1 LPKDAGARPVI
12 FAARF
17 AAMTRQ
23 VNLNADMGES
33 YGAYKMGQ
41 DELLLKV
48 VRSASIACGFHAGD
62 PTVMHELVMRA
73 RDEGVSIGAHP
84 GFNDLWGFGRR
95 RIDTGLR
102 DLEYMV
108 AYQIGA
114 LQAMAQ
120 YASLRVTHVKAHG
133 ALSNMAAEDIEIAL
147 AVARAVKTVDRGLI
161 CLAVAGTQLEAA
173 ARKLGLPLA
182 REGFC
187 DRSYE
192 DDGNLTP
199 RKIAG
204 AVIADPQA
212 AKENALKMVL
222 DGEIISRSG
231 KRVALCPD
239 SLCVHG
245 DEPNAYAVARAVREG
260 LEAAGVRVVP
270 LSEMKLA

>member
-1 LPKDAGARPVI
+1 MARQI
-12 FAARF
+12 
-17 AAMTRQ
+17 
-23 VNLNADMGES
+23 NLNADMGES
-33 YGAYKMGQ
+33 FGAYKMGQ
-41 DELLLKV
+41 DEALLKI

-62 PTVMHELVMRA
+62 PSVMHGLVTRA
-73 RDEGVSIGAHP
+73 KEEGVSIGAHP

-95 RIDTGLR
+95 RIDTNLR

-120 YASLRVTHVKAHG
+120 YAGLKVTHVKAHG
-133 ALSNMAAEDIEIAL
+133 ALSNMGAENIEVAL
-147 AVARAVKTVDRGLI
+147 AVGRAVKTVDRSLI
-161 CLAVAGTQLEAA
+161 FLAVAGTQLEAA
-173 ARKLGLPLA
+173 AIKLGLPLA

-204 AVIADPQA
+204 AVIGDPQIA
-212 AKENALKMVL
+212 AKNALRIAL
-222 DGEIISRSG
+222 DGEVVSRTG
-231 KRVALCPD
+231 KRLALRAD

-245 DEPNAYAVARAVREG
+245 DEPNAPAVAKAVRET
-260 LEAAGVRVVP
+260 LEANGVRVVP
-270 LSEMKLA
+270 LPEMIPS

>member
-1 LPKDAGARPVI
+1 
-12 FAARF
+12 
-17 AAMTRQ
+17 
-23 VNLNADMGES
+23 MGES
-33 YGAYKMGQ
+33 FGAYKMGQ
-41 DELLLKV
+41 DEALLKI

-62 PTVMHELVMRA
+62 PSVMHGLVTRA
-73 RDEGVSIGAHP
+73 KEEGVSIGAHP

-95 RIDTGLR
+95 RIDTNLR

-120 YASLRVTHVKAHG
+120 YAGLKVTHVKAHG
-133 ALSNMAAEDIEIAL
+133 ALSNMGAENIEVAL
-147 AVARAVKTVDRGLI
+147 AVGRAVKTVDRSLI
-161 CLAVAGTQLEAA
+161 FLAVAGTQLEAA
-173 ARKLGLPLA
+173 AIKLGLPLA

-204 AVIADPQA
+204 AVIGDPQIA
-212 AKENALKMVL
+212 AKNALRIAL
-222 DGEIISRSG
+222 DGEVVSRTG
-231 KRVALCPD
+231 KRLALRAD

-245 DEPNAYAVARAVREG
+245 DEPNAPAVAKAVRET
-260 LEAAGVRVVP
+260 LEANGVRVVP
-270 LSEMKLA
+270 LPEMIPS